1 MNTFEAD
8 AIQACK
14 KGDVNL
20 ITEIM
25 TNSYSSLIT
34 NNNDRY
40 GYRNNTHNDWN
51 NGADE
56 NSRCPLLTR
65 ETQIKCRHMLD
76 MPIRQLNQHRL
87 QSAVERKNVQDI
99 IECTIDIKKLYFH
112 TYTNLN
118 DFNLDRLSILRNIP
132 NNNND
137 ANGSSSSTLYTRTS
151 EAWNS
156 VLDAGR
162 SIYTSATPRT
172 PDLYHTCIPIQIS
185 LTNTLNGTDVDVAI
199 KMFKNVLGCMNDRN
213 YTYPETLVSIQS
225 NAGAM

>member
-1 MNTFEAD
+1 MSLTSFETFFKLTFAHCFSCLLYILKQVHSLIESMNTFEAD

-20 ITEIM
+20 ITKIM

-87 QSAVERKNVQDI
+87 QSAVARKNVQDI

-132 NNNND
+132 NDNDNN
-137 ANGSSSSTLYTRTS
+137 ST
-151 EAWNS
+151 
-156 VLDAGR
+156 
-162 SIYTSATPRT
+162 
-172 PDLYHTCIPIQIS
+172 
-185 LTNTLNGTDVDVAI
+185 
-199 KMFKNVLGCMNDRN
+199 FKN
-213 YTYPETLVSIQS
+213 
-225 NAGAM
+225 

>member
-1 MNTFEAD
+1 MNIEKLNNVVNILCHYTRFCNYRKNKILFCSFSLIIVFFIITFKYKNPKQLSLTSFETIFKTYICSLLFLSSLYFEQVHSLIESMNTFEAD

-20 ITEIM
+20 ITKIM

-137 ANGSSSSTLYTRTS
+137 NNST
-151 EAWNS
+151 
-156 VLDAGR
+156 
-162 SIYTSATPRT
+162 
-172 PDLYHTCIPIQIS
+172 
-185 LTNTLNGTDVDVAI
+185 
-199 KMFKNVLGCMNDRN
+199 FKN
-213 YTYPETLVSIQS
+213 
-225 NAGAM
+225 